1 MTNTFEEELLKY
13 ENLILAYANKFHYY
27 YDIEDLKQVGMIGL
41 KKAYDNYKD
50 NSNTK
55 FSSYAYLWI
64 KGEILKYIREDRNI
78 KTNRNLLK
86 IAKIVEDVSNTLR
99 HKLLREPTL
108 EEISLFS
115 EIDISL
121 IQEALMSK
129 QFVLSFDYIVN
140 SDDGDKDVNLYD
152 AIPYQ
157 EKGFNEDV
165 LDLKEALT
173 RLPEEEQRLIK
184 YRYFEDM
191 TQSET
196 SKMMGLSQ
204 VKVSREESKILQK
217 LRKEVA

>member
-41 KKAYDNYKD
+41 KKAYDNYKE

-173 RLPEEEQRLIK
+173 RLSEEEQRLIK

>member
-13 ENLILAYANKFHYY
+13 ENLILSYASKFRYY

-78 KTNRNLLK
+78 KANRNLLK
-86 IAKIVEDVSNTLR
+86 IAKTVEDVSNTLR

-121 IQEALMSK
+121 IQEALVSK

-157 EKGFNEDV
+157 EKGYNEDI
-165 LDLKEALT
+165 LDLREALT
-173 RLPEEEQRLIK
+173 RLPEEEQRLIR

-217 LRKEVA
+217 LKKEVA

>member
-41 KKAYDNYKD
+41 KKAYDNYKE

-152 AIPYQ
+152 TIPYQ

-173 RLPEEEQRLIK
+173 RLSEEEQRLIK

>member
-13 ENLILAYANKFHYY
+13 ENLILSYASKFRYY

-78 KTNRNLLK
+78 KANRNLLK
-86 IAKIVEDVSNTLR
+86 IAKTVEDVSNTLR

>member
-13 ENLILAYANKFHYY
+13 ENLILSYASKFRYY

-64 KGEILKYIREDRNI
+64 KGEIFKYIREDRNI
-78 KTNRNLLK
+78 KANRNLLK
-86 IAKIVEDVSNTLR
+86 IAKTVEDVSNTLR

-121 IQEALMSK
+121 IQEALVSK

-157 EKGFNEDV
+157 EKGYNEDI
-165 LDLKEALT
+165 LDLREALT
-173 RLPEEEQRLIK
+173 RLPEEEQRLIR

-217 LRKEVA
+217 LKKEVA

>member
-41 KKAYDNYKD
+41 KKAYDNYKE

>member
-13 ENLILAYANKFHYY
+13 ENLILAYANKFRYY

-41 KKAYDNYKD
+41 KKAYDNYKE

-64 KGEILKYIREDRNI
+64 KGEMLKYIREDRNI

-121 IQEALMSK
+121 IQEALISK

-217 LRKEVA
+217 LKKEVA

>member
-13 ENLILAYANKFHYY
+13 ENLILAYANKFRYY

-41 KKAYDNYKD
+41 KKAYDNYKE

-64 KGEILKYIREDRNI
+64 KGEMLKYIREDRNI

-217 LRKEVA
+217 LKKEVA

>member
-41 KKAYDNYKD
+41 KKAYDNYKE

-152 AIPYQ
+152 TIPYQ

>member
-1 MTNTFEEELLKY
+1 M
-13 ENLILAYANKFHYY
+13 
-27 YDIEDLKQVGMIGL
+27 
-41 KKAYDNYKD
+41 
-50 NSNTK
+50 
-55 FSSYAYLWI
+55 
-64 KGEILKYIREDRNI
+64 
-78 KTNRNLLK
+78 
-86 IAKIVEDVSNTLR
+86 
-99 HKLLREPTL
+99 
-108 EEISLFS
+108 FS

>member
-13 ENLILAYANKFHYY
+13 ENLILAYANKFRYY

-41 KKAYDNYKD
+41 KKAYDNYKE

-64 KGEILKYIREDRNI
+64 KGEMLKYIREDRNI

-86 IAKIVEDVSNTLR
+86 IAKIVENVSNTLR

-121 IQEALMSK
+121 IQEALISK

-217 LRKEVA
+217 LKKEVA

>member
-41 KKAYDNYKD
+41 KKAYDNYKE

-86 IAKIVEDVSNTLR
+86 IAKIIEDVSNTLR

>member
-1 MTNTFEEELLKY
+1 MTSTFEEELLKY
-13 ENLILAYANKFHYY
+13 ENLILAYANKFRYY

-41 KKAYDNYKD
+41 KKAYDNYKE

-64 KGEILKYIREDRNI
+64 KGEMLKYIREDRNI

-86 IAKIVEDVSNTLR
+86 IAKIVENVSNTLR

-121 IQEALMSK
+121 IQEALISK

-217 LRKEVA
+217 LKKEVA

>member
-13 ENLILAYANKFHYY
+13 ENLILAYANKFRYY

-41 KKAYDNYKD
+41 KKAYDNYKE
-50 NSNTK
+50 NSSTK

-78 KTNRNLLK
+78 KANRNLLK

-157 EKGFNEDV
+157 EKGYNEDI

-173 RLPEEEQRLIK
+173 KLPEEEQRLIK

-217 LRKEVA
+217 LKKEVA